1 MAGRP
6 VFRDAYAALTEE
18 FALFDA
24 LFQARTKAGLTQAEV
39 AERMGT
45 KTPAVARLEAGG
57 GSKKHSPSIA
67 TLLKYATAVGCRL
80 EIQLIPLSQSQRGG
94 TRGHTRSKQAGQRKS
109 RPALHRRESSPNRH
123 GADASRAA
131 HARRVDMIDIAN
143 GCAKRSYKSDFW
155 RNRCVNHH

>member
-1 MAGRP
+1 MKTHDEMVTEWQEGPA
-6 VFRDAYAALTEE
+6 FRNAYEALAEE

-67 TLLKYATAVGCRL
+67 TLQKYATAVGCRL
-80 EIQLIPLSQSQRGG
+80 EIQLVPLSQAQRG
-94 TRGHTRSKQAGQRKS
+94 RQEEHARSKQAGQRKS
-109 RPALHRRESSPNRH
+109 RPAIHRRGYPSPNKGMEPTR
-123 GADASRAA
+123 
-131 HARRVDMIDIAN
+131 
-143 GCAKRSYKSDFW
+143 
-155 RNRCVNHH
+155 